1 MTRIK
6 MCGLSRPE
14 DIEAANELKPEYI
27 GFVFAEKSRRY
38 VTPEKAAGMKR
49 RLSPDIQAVGV
60 FVNAELSL
68 IRELTD
74 KNVIDMIQLH
84 GDEDDAYIREVRSFT
99 DKPVIR
105 AFRVTKAEDIAE
117 AEKSTADL
125 ILLDSGAGTGT
136 VFDWKL
142 AGQIRRPFFLAG
154 GLDPENVEEAV
165 RKLNPYAV
173 DVSSG
178 IETDGL
184 KDRAKMAAFADAV
197 RDFPPPAAKNAA
209 RKERL

>member
-38 VTPEKAAGMKR
+38 VTPEKAAGLKR

-68 IRELTD
+68 IRELVD
-74 KNVIDMIQLH
+74 RDVIDMIQLH

-105 AFRVTKAEDIAE
+105 AFRVTDAEDIEE
-117 AEKSTADL
+117 AERSTADL
-125 ILLDSGAGTGT
+125 ILLDSGAGTGA

-184 KDRAKMAAFADAV
+184 KDRAKMAAFADA
-197 RDFPPPAAKNAA
+197 A
-209 RKERL
+209 RKDRPKKPH